1 MRLSTQRSRRQAVA
15 LLLCAVP
22 SALPAQ
28 EPDTA
33 AVSLRAPLDAL
44 RVQTVAEAELEFAA
58 AAREAGMR
66 DAFVAFLAPDA
77 VAFMP
82 RVSNA
87 RAMYEGAPTEPLLH
101 WAPTFAESA
110 SSSDLG
116 YTTGPFTMLATGTG
130 PVISQGWYLSIW
142 RRNDDGVW
150 EVVLDIGTETAE
162 APPAAGDI
170 EVASRQ
176 DAPPADAASRRTA
189 LLDLDD
195 LVAAA
200 AQMRSPRRA
209 LTPLLDTAT
218 RLNDEGAIT
227 HGGVRVARALIDTPV
242 SFHRIGDGISSAG
255 DLAYT
260 YGEYTLGS
268 LPSMDQPSGNWV
280 RIWRVSPDGQW
291 RVVQMLN
298 TPIPQ

>member
-1 MRLSTQRSRRQAVA
+1 MRTSTHCSRRLVVA
-15 LLLCAVP
+15 LVLCAVP
-22 SALPAQ
+22 AALGAQ

-33 AVSLRAPLDAL
+33 TVSLRAPLDSL
-44 RVQTVAEAELEFAA
+44 VVQSVADAELEFAA
-58 AAREAGMR
+58 AARAAGIR
-66 DAFVAFLAPDA
+66 DAFLAFLAPDA

-87 RAMYEGAPTEPLLH
+87 RAVYEDAPTEPLLH

-110 SSSDLG
+110 SSDDLG
-116 YTTGPFTMLATGTG
+116 YTTGPFTVLATGTG
-130 PVISQGWYLSIW
+130 PVISHGWYLSIW
-142 RRNDDGVW
+142 RRNDDGIW
-150 EVVLDIGTETAE
+150 QVVLDIGAETPE
-162 APPAAGDI
+162 MPPAAGDV
-170 EVASRQ
+170 EFASRLA
-176 DAPPADAASRRTA
+176 APPADAEHRRAA

-200 AQMRSPRRA
+200 AQMRGPRRA
-209 LTPLLDTAT
+209 LSPLLDTAA
-218 RLNDEGAIT
+218 RLNDGGSVT
-227 HGGVRVARALIDTPV
+227 HGGVRVARVLSDAPV

-268 LPSMDQPSGNWV
+268 MPSMDQPSGNWV
-280 RIWRVSPDGQW
+280 RIWRVSADGQW

-298 TPIPQ
+298 TPLPE